1 MTTQRLHDLLE
12 ELVTDATPVDGIDS
26 AWERAVRTR
35 RRRRLAAVAGTAVAV
50 IALGAAILYRPD
62 SVSTLPITTPSSTP
76 TVTTSSPPP
85 TTGSPLPSSPPD
97 TTYAGAGVWWSPTLA
112 VEADLPWLE
121 DDSPLPREI
130 DLSEGAPDAAGSER
144 AVAAFSV
151 VELESGAL
159 RRVVLLAPDGSTRS
173 LDTSRLGP
181 VQDEQGNAGLSP
193 LANGS
198 LAPDGRHLFFVQ
210 NSSLELYEPATG
222 SWRTIDTPDWLAE
235 GARWLDAD
243 TIWVPAE
250 LGGATGTTYGV
261 DGRLIS
267 PRTVAEQETVVLGD
281 DAQVY
286 GPVKT
291 GGTGSAQSQVLA
303 GPVEPVPAGNVSN
316 PEAVVVRKGSELFA
330 LALHSA
336 GSAPLRSKGC
346 CPVAGL
352 LDANTAVFESSGR
365 LLAWR
370 VGSPDVRRVTEVT
383 GWTLGEEGYGASWAP
398 MWR

>member
-12 ELVTDATPVDGIDS
+12 ELVTDATPVDGVDA
-26 AWERAVRTR
+26 AWERAARTR
-35 RRRRLAAVAGTAVAV
+35 RRRRLAAVAGTTVA
-50 IALGAAILYRPD
+50 ALAAGRGIVEPTRHVVRPP
-62 SVSTLPITTPSSTP
+62 VTTPSATP
-76 TVTTSSPPP
+76 TVTTPSPPP
-85 TTGSPLPSSPPD
+85 TTESPLPSSPPD

-112 VEADLPWLE
+112 DEADLPWLE

-130 DLSEGAPDAAGSER
+130 DLAEGAPDAAGLER

-151 VELESGAL
+151 FELESGAL

-181 VQDEQGNAGLSP
+181 VQDAQGNAGLSP
-193 LANGS
+193 LVDGS

-243 TIWVPAE
+243 TVWVPAE
-250 LGGATGTTYGV
+250 LDGATGGWTYGV

-267 PRTVAEQETVVLGD
+267 SADVAEEETVMLGD

-291 GGTGSAQSQVLA
+291 GGASSAQSQVLA
-303 GPVEPVPAGNVSN
+303 GPVEPVPAGQCVQ
-316 PEAVVVRKGSELFA
+316 PRGRGGQERARAVRA
-330 LALHSA
+330 RPPQRR
-336 GSAPLRSKGC
+336 PLGP
-346 CPVAGL
+346 PVEGL
-352 LDANTAVFESSGR
+352 LPGGR
-365 LLAWR
+365 VA
-370 VGSPDVRRVTEVT
+370 
-383 GWTLGEEGYGASWAP
+383 
-398 MWR
+398 

>member
-12 ELVTDATPVDGIDS
+12 ELVTDATPVDGIDA
-26 AWERAVRTR
+26 AWERAARTR
-35 RRRRLAAVAGTAVAV
+35 RRRRLAAVAGTTVAAL
-50 IALGAAILYRPD
+50 ALGAVILNRPD
-62 SVSTLPITTPSSTP
+62 PSSGPPVTTPSVTP
-76 TVTTSSPPP
+76 TVTTSPPP
-85 TTGSPLPSSPPD
+85 STESPLPSIPPD

-112 VEADLPWLE
+112 DEAELPWLE

-130 DLSEGAPDAAGSER
+130 DLAEGAPDAAGLER
-144 AVAAFSV
+144 ALAALSV
-151 VELESGAL
+151 FELESGAL
-159 RRVVLLAPDGSTRS
+159 RRIVLLAPDGSTRS
-173 LDTSRLGP
+173 VDTSRLGP

-193 LANGS
+193 LLSGS
-198 LAPDGRHLFFVQ
+198 LAPGGRHLFFVQ
-210 NSSLELYEPATG
+210 NSSLELYAPATG

-235 GARWLDAD
+235 GARWLDAG
-243 TIWVPAE
+243 TVWVPAE
-250 LGGATGTTYGV
+250 LGGATGSTYGV

-267 PRTVAEQETVVLGD
+267 PRTVAEQETVMLGD

-291 GGTGSAQSQVLA
+291 GGTSSAQTQVLG

-316 PEAVVVRKGSELFA
+316 PEAVVVKKKGDLFA
-330 LALHSA
+330 LTLNSA
-336 GSAPLRSKGC
+336 GRAPLRSKGC

-352 LDANTAVFESSGR
+352 LDANTVVFESSGR

-370 VGSPDVRRVTEVT
+370 VASHDVHRVTEVIGLT
-383 GWTLGEEGYGASWAP
+383 PGKEGYGASWAP